1 MSTRLS
7 LAGPRNPPHT
17 RTRAAQVK
25 HEETHKAEWMLAQR
39 EEEIRELQK
48 ALSDVQV
55 YLFQEREHVLR
66 L

>member
-1 MSTRLS
+1 
-7 LAGPRNPPHT
+7 
-17 RTRAAQVK
+17 
-25 HEETHKAEWMLAQR
+25 MLAQR